1 MPILLSV
8 FPPLRDGW
16 IICITKKEA
25 YMDYGDKY
33 MRAKDCARFLGIGT
47 STWWRWVNEGK
58 VDEGER
64 FSARVRVW
72 KLSTV
77 KKAAR
82 LLAQANSL
90 QPA

>member
-1 MPILLSV
+1 MKQMENEDRYL
-8 FPPLRDGW
+8 
-16 IICITKKEA
+16 
-25 YMDYGDKY
+25 
-33 MRAKDCARFLGIGT
+33 RAKECSRFLGISK

-72 KLSTV
+72 KLSVV
-77 KKAAR
+77 KKAAK
-82 LLAQANSL
+82 LLAKSNSL

>member
-1 MPILLSV
+1 MHY
-8 FPPLRDGW
+8 
-16 IICITKKEA
+16 KKDRNMNNE
-25 YMDYGDKY
+25 DYY

-72 KLSTV
+72 KLSVV
-77 KKAAR
+77 KKAAK
-82 LLAQANSL
+82 LLAKSNSL